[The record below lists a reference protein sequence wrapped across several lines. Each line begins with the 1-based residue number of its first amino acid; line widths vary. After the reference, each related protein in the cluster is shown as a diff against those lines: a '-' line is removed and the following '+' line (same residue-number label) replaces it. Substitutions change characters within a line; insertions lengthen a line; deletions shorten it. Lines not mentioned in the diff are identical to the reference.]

1 LTYCTTPR
9 PKFEIELWCSR
20 SSLAYSSMNS
30 WNFTASLTD
39 VAPLGIRYYY
49 CVEFEVFL
57 TGLRFSFR
65 GFFADVSSNALLLT
79 PFLAFWLKAAFFR
92 LSSPELE
99 LSSESEEEGT
109 LSPEL
114 LLDKYLLL
122 LLLDIF
128 VLLKSAAG
136 GFPELI

>member
-1 LTYCTTPR
+1 L
-9 PKFEIELWCSR
+9 I
-20 SSLAYSSMNS
+20 
-30 WNFTASLTD
+30 
-39 VAPLGIRYYY
+39 
-49 CVEFEVFL
+49 
-57 TGLRFSFR
+57 GLIFSFR
-65 GFFADVSSNALLLT
+65 GFFADVFSNGMLLT
-79 PFLAFWLKAAFFR
+79 PFLAFWLNEAFFR

-128 VLLKSAAG
+128 VLLNSDVG
-136 GFPELI
+136 GFAELI